1 MKAAK
6 KTAKKVAKKVR
17 SYHHGD
23 LRRALIHAARHIL
36 EKQGLDAL
44 SLRAA
49 ARKAGVSP
57 GAPYKHF
64 SEKFELLRAVADEG
78 FAELAEEMRQTY
90 EATKPGSERV
100 IALGTVYS
108 TFALRRPSLY
118 RVMIDATR
126 GREHLPVTGDGQAD
140 VAHLMQQSIAEMG
153 PPDTSEQDVL
163 LAGIAAWSALHGIVD
178 LYSFRTVEAVRDR
191 VGGQQAFLRAIL
203 AHLGVFAGRSR

>member
-1 MKAAK
+1 MKS
-6 KTAKKVAKKVR
+6 TKKVR

-23 LRRALIHAARHIL
+23 LRRALIHAAREIL
-36 EKQGLDAL
+36 ETEGLEAL

-64 SEKFELLRAVADEG
+64 AEKFELMRAVADEG
-78 FAELAEEMRQTY
+78 FSELADEMRQTY
-90 EATKPGSERV
+90 DATKPGSERV

-108 TFALRRPSLY
+108 AFALRRRALY

-126 GREHLPVTGDGQAD
+126 GREYLPVTGDGQAD
-140 VAHLMQQSIAEMG
+140 ITHLMQQSIAELC
-153 PPDTSEQDVL
+153 PPDTSEEDIL

-178 LYSFRTVEAVRDR
+178 LYSFRTVEAVRNR
-191 VGGQQAFLRAIL
+191 LGSEQAFLRAIL
-203 AHLGVFAGRSR
+203 AHLGVFAGRSA